1 MHLAQSEITPLPTS
15 RHPATGH
22 EIRYSEFQTS
32 KGLPLYL
39 VKGPLPLVGLG
50 GWINVIAGRV
60 AFLTSLFKLGW
71 PGPDQVVYI
80 DRKRH
85 PDDERDVDLF
95 KIGDA
100 GTTVADQRGV
110 HLNVVMPEKMC
121 LMPPGQAVNGTDIP
135 SVIYAASDEDAV
147 SCIFKGLTPEPFV
160 RGLKHL
166 EDFWVN
172 RGKLWVMTRGEMHS
186 LSEPVK
192 RKLRIY
198 GPNSDLEKEVELSC
212 VACGRPVFVKDKL
225 VFPVQRW
232 SNGPWELTTGSE
244 CLWKGVGISNLFTYR
259 EGVLCLVSD
268 RPRVWRTLRDGSCSS
283 FGELGEPVGDV
294 SMWDGKLLFHMRDKE
309 REYVVYDSRP
319 SRVFGEIDHASLR
332 VFKGEP
338 VYAAR
343 DTRGNGSWQ
352 LVYNNEVVGQP
363 CDRVLEIDVSQ
374 PKSGKVSTL
383 RAYVLRDNQIVT
395 EAYRI

>member
-1 MHLAQSEITPLPTS
+1 MHLSLTE
-15 RHPATGH
+15 TGSFPPSH
-22 EIRYSEFQTS
+22 HWNLTADVNHTDLQASNG
-32 KGLPLYL
+32 KPLYAYPANARRGSWMVEHGICTYL
-39 VKGPLPLVGLG
+39 A
-50 GWINVIAGRV
+50 AGRPIYV
-60 AFLTSLFKLGW
+60 TSLFKLGW
-71 PGPDQVVYI
+71 AGLDEAVYV
-80 DRKRH
+80 DRVSNS
-85 PDDERDVDLF
+85 D
-95 KIGDA
+95 
-100 GTTVADQRGV
+100 DQREVDILRVGESSVSVSNCRGV
-110 HLNVVMPEKMC
+110 PLKVIMPEKIC
-121 LMPPGQAVNGTDIP
+121 LMPASGASAP
-135 SVIYAASDEDAV
+135 SVIFAASDEDTI
-147 SCIFKGLTPEPFV
+147 SCIFNSLEPGAIV
-160 RGLKHL
+160 RDLKHL

-186 LSEPVK
+186 LSEPVN

-198 GPNSDLEKEVELSC
+198 GPDGDLEKEVELSC
-212 VACGRPVFVKDKL
+212 VACGRPIFVKDKL

-343 DTRGNGSWQ
+343 ETRGSGLWQ
-352 LVYNNEVVGQP
+352 LVYDNALVGQP
-363 CDRVLEIDVSQ
+363 SDRILEIDAAT
-374 PKSGKVSTL
+374 KIL
-383 RAYVLRDNQIVT
+383 RTCVLRDDKLVT
-395 EAYRI
+395 ELYKI